1 MKVTYLNLHDL
12 DEIIR
17 KYEEKYEAGSVDMLK
32 DASVRSRISEDELL
46 QWEACITQRRRLVDY
61 NAEVHR
67 GYLQPR
73 HAKRESKASVAYD
86 PEKYAA

>member
-1 MKVTYLNLHDL
+1 MRVIYLTLNDL

-17 KYEEKYEAGSVDMLK
+17 KYEEKYEASSVDMLK

-46 QWEACITQRRRLVDY
+46 KWEAYLTQRRRLFDH

-67 GYLQPR
+67 RYLQARRGDRQTRTP
-73 HAKRESKASVAYD
+73 AAYD